1 VVADSRVASC
11 PVMIYKP
18 GNRYK
23 PLPIIS
29 PHYKHNKKDEHRI
42 CLAAISPAFFGA
54 LFLFR
59 DGTLKFANW
68 SRGKEYHSVE
78 EIAEGE
84 RLEEETKKIRGTSS
98 IAFTEDG
105 MRALAVDREGKVLA
119 MRFRKPQTG
128 NRSP

>member
-1 VVADSRVASC
+1 
-11 PVMIYKP
+11 MIYKP
-18 GNRYK
+18 SNRYI

-29 PHYKHNKKDEHRI
+29 PHYKHHKKDEHRI

-68 SRGKEYHSVE
+68 SRGKEYSVE

-119 MRFRKPQTG
+119 MRFRKAQ
-128 NRSP
+128 NRE

>member
-1 VVADSRVASC
+1 
-11 PVMIYKP
+11 MIYKP
-18 GNRYK
+18 GGRYV

-29 PHYKHNKKDEHRI
+29 PYYKHNKKDEHRI

-54 LFLFR
+54 LLLYR

-98 IAFTEDG
+98 IAFTKDG
-105 MRALAVDREGKVLA
+105 RRALAVDREGKVLA
-119 MRFRKPQTG
+119 MRFRIVQGHSRESREVP
-128 NRSP
+128 